1 MSGGMGI
8 SDVVD
13 VRGYGNLCPSDCGNR
28 SLTGHA
34 DSAVCNQWQLVCVQ
48 HFTMS
53 DNSGSITCHFGHTV
67 SVLLLNV
74 EVCKCAYLKQ
84 CSVVDVRLWLCAFV
98 DMSCCGFVLLWMC
111 AFVDV
116 WMCVH
121 VRF

>member
-1 MSGGMGI
+1 MNQRDQI
-8 SDVVD
+8 RYWTPAHVVD
-13 VRGYGNLCPSDCGNR
+13 VRGHGNLCPSDCGNR

-53 DNSGSITCHFGHTV
+53 DNSGSITCHF
-67 SVLLLNV
+67 SI
-74 EVCKCAYLKQ
+74 
-84 CSVVDVRLWLCAFV
+84 SVVTECRSVQVCIFET
-98 DMSCCGFVLLWMC
+98 MFCCGCALVVVRFCRYVLLWIC